1 MTNKMIPT
9 LVLAGLLTGC
19 ATTVTHTS
27 LTDSSLLAQ
36 ASSGALAI
44 SDGAVITDNDAS
56 FLSKI
61 RLVEEAKSTLDL
73 TYFIYA
79 DDQSSSV
86 LSEALIAAARRGVK
100 VRLLVDYQTN
110 YKRLDMF
117 TAMERQGNSGKGSLA
132 VRFYNRPTRNI
143 VKDAVYMTLGCGQA
157 GAATK
162 EACSDDKMTAVEKLF
177 ADEQID
183 GMPAATLN
191 VSNVNTGPS
200 GLLLSGLYGRNANL
214 MALAIQQGQNID
226 PKAAGQAGKATPEQ
240 KESLKK
246 LGKLYWQ
253 SRTAPV
259 FQRVQANLGLLM
271 AEQLYAS
278 QIVPVKNELFS
289 ALPID
294 RKFSAEEKLDWDHIT
309 DFTHQKL
316 LLADSSRVQLGGRNV
331 ENSYHMHPN
340 PLIEKYVFMD
350 TDLVATLTGDGGK
363 VIANAFDGLWNFKRM
378 VATLGEIRTHAPDD
392 VLWNLEAYT
401 TAENACTKQPP
412 GAKHEA
418 CVNGKFKLA
427 AMSLDQRVEAATQRM
442 AQNAKA
448 YKTAYAGK
456 IQPSQPLAVDPTA
469 RLYYLENLPFDK
481 RLPPAS
487 RVRLYGAQTGQEGD
501 GGKHITEVWLQAL
514 SGICSKATVDQP
526 RMVIL
531 HSAYFFPPANLAS
544 RLAALVDGKQ
554 DCSHVT
560 VRVITNSLATTDLTP
575 VNLLARHAIKA
586 FAEVTGVQRGASR
599 AARFEYYEYQPPVGN
614 HNLSLHS
621 KVSLFGDQLI
631 VGSANAD
638 VRSYMMD
645 TNNAMLVNNAPKL
658 VAAYRNFIDNILAT
672 PGRVKQENSYFV
684 STPRST
690 MIQEDLESLHATLKK
705 YHMDKR
711 LDAEQ
716 MKTLDSRFLGLLDA
730 AYNLTR
736 AAIDPNASEAARRDA
751 QQKFNDLFQPI

>member
-1 MTNKMIPT
+1 MTHKMIPA
-9 LVLAGLLTGC
+9 LLLGGLLAGC
-19 ATTVTHTS
+19 ATTVPHTV

-44 SDGAVITDNDAS
+44 SEATVITDNDAS
-56 FLSKI
+56 FLSKL
-61 RLVEEAKSTLDL
+61 RLIEAAKSTLDL
-73 TYFIYA
+73 SYYIYA

-100 VRLLVDYQTN
+100 VRLLTDYQTN

-117 TAMERQGNSGKGSLA
+117 TAMERRGNAGKGSLA

-143 VKDAVYMTLGCGQA
+143 VKDAVYMTMGCGQDGTA
-157 GAATK
+157 PKA
-162 EACSDDKMTAVEKLF
+162 ACSADKMAAVEKLF
-177 ADEQID
+177 ADEQIE
-183 GMPAATLN
+183 GVPAATLN
-191 VSNVNTGPS
+191 VSNINTGPS
-200 GLLLSGLYGRNANL
+200 GLLLSGLYAKNSNL
-214 MALAIQQGQNID
+214 MTLAIEQGQNID

-259 FQRVQANLGLLM
+259 FQRVQANLGLLL

-278 QIVPVKNELFS
+278 QIMPVKNELFS

-294 RKFSAEEKLDWDHIT
+294 RKFSDEEKLDWDHIT

-350 TDLVATLTGDGGK
+350 TDLLATVTGDGGK
-363 VIANAFDGLWNFKRM
+363 VIGDAFDGLWNFNRM
-378 VATLGEIRTHAPDD
+378 VATLDEVRTHAPND
-392 VLWNLEAYT
+392 VLWNMDAYT
-401 TAENACTKQPP
+401 TAEGACAKQRP
-412 GAKHEA
+412 GAKHDT

-427 AMSLDQRVEAATQRM
+427 AKSLDERVEVANQRM
-442 AQNAKA
+442 AENART
-448 YKTAYAGK
+448 YKTSYAGK
-456 IQPSQPLAVDPTA
+456 IQPSQPLAVDPSA
-469 RLYYLENLPFDK
+469 QLYYLENLPFDK

-487 RVRLYGAQTGQEGD
+487 RVRLYGAQAGHEGE
-501 GGKHITEVWLQAL
+501 GGKHITEVWLQAI
-514 SGICSKATVDQP
+514 SGICAKATADQP
-526 RMVIL
+526 QMVVL
-531 HSAYFFPPANLAS
+531 HSAYFFPPANLTS
-544 RLAALVDGKQ
+544 SLAALVDGKQ
-554 DCSHVT
+554 DCAHVT
-560 VRVITNSLATTDLTP
+560 VRVMTNSLATTDLSP

-586 FAEVTGVQRGASR
+586 FAEVTGLQHGSDR

-658 VAAYRNFIDNILAT
+658 VAAYRSFIDNILAT
-672 PGRVKQENSYFV
+672 PGRVKREDSYFV
-684 STPRST
+684 NTPRLS
-690 MIQEDLESLHATLKK
+690 MIQEDLQSLHAMLEK
-705 YHMDKR
+705 YHVDKH

-716 MKTLDSRFLGLLDA
+716 MKTLDSRFLALLDA
-730 AYNLTR
+730 AYALTR
-736 AAIDPNASEAARRDA
+736 AAIDPSASDASRRAAQD
-751 QQKFNDLFQPI
+751 KFNNLFQPI